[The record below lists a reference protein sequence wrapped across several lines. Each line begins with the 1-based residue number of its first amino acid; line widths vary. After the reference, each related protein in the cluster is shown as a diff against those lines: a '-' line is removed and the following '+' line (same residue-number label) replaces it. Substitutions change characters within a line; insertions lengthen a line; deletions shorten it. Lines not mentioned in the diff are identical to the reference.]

1 MGRMYPPTGMPPM
14 MIPMMPPMPQGMMP
28 QMPPQIQPAQYQIPS
43 TMPAPAEAPV
53 RELPN
58 DKDQLGEYLYP
69 LVEMKNPGNAAKITG
84 MLLEMEIDQ
93 IQNLIR
99 NPAQLD
105 KWISEAMKVMKLNYF
120 LGLIQI

>member
-1 MGRMYPPTGMPPM
+1 M
-14 MIPMMPPMPQGMMP
+14 MVPMMPPMPQGMVPQMQP
-28 QMPPQIQPAQYQIPS
+28 QYQMPP
-43 TMPAPAEAPV
+43 TMPAPTEAPA

-69 LVEMKNPGNAAKITG
+69 LVEMKNPENAAKVTG

-93 IQNLIR
+93 IQNIIR

-105 KWISEAMKVMKLNYF
+105 KWISEAMKVKSFNFMW
-120 LGLIQI
+120 